1 MTLPTISIDGKRTAN
16 STNSNGIL
24 TKALL
29 TANENELQL
38 TSTNLLNIPL
48 KGLVGGN
55 DTTVLNAA
63 WVGNSNGDGAIQ
75 KWYGHSGAASSETK
89 ILGSDTLGTIF
100 GSGQSYNNDNNNIPK
115 IYKIIN
121 EEIDHVVGNAPDTLN
136 TLHEISNWIDKN
148 ADSVLSLQ
156 SNKYRTLA
164 ETERDIY
171 GVNGSVLKDYPAS
184 TTIKYI
190 QNWNNIS
197 STPTTANTD
206 LGTIHYNKY
215 GGASL
220 STKTGSS
227 ISERLS
233 NLESSWNAWVD
244 TSSDML
250 TSVSRIKGEIDLISG
265 WQEDASSMSGVGY
278 MRYWMSST
286 ESPPSPGYIWFDLNK
301 GLTRVPLI
309 IKKDG
314 KNVISSTVQATINGS
329 QYSIKTYKNVEYVW
343 IAVNTWQA

>member
-1 MTLPTISIDGKRTAN
+1 M
-16 STNSNGIL
+16 
-24 TKALL
+24 
-29 TANENELQL
+29 
-38 TSTNLLNIPL
+38 
-48 KGLVGGN
+48 
-55 DTTVLNAA
+55 
-63 WVGNSNGDGAIQ
+63 
-75 KWYGHSGAASSETK
+75 
-89 ILGSDTLGTIF
+89 
-100 GSGQSYNNDNNNIPK
+100 
-115 IYKIIN
+115 
-121 EEIDHVVGNAPDTLN
+121 VGNAPDTLN

-148 ADSVLSLQ
+148 ADSILSLE

-233 NLESSWNAWVD
+233 NLESS
-244 TSSDML
+244 
-250 TSVSRIKGEIDLISG
+250 
-265 WQEDASSMSGVGY
+265 
-278 MRYWMSST
+278 
-286 ESPPSPGYIWFDLNK
+286 
-301 GLTRVPLI
+301 
-309 IKKDG
+309 
-314 KNVISSTVQATINGS
+314 
-329 QYSIKTYKNVEYVW
+329 
-343 IAVNTWQA
+343 